1 MYLLDGVGVVY
12 NLSHLS
18 RSTQVDEFAWAAN
31 KVRVV
36 GCPLHKYRLMCEIP
50 FLGRDVLPLTKHHTV
65 FGSARDETNEN
76 KGDRSAHCW
85 AMHREIWDRLPEDD
99 SIHKD
104 VRECFELLPDG
115 PAKQLVRIALTLRPG
130 SPESVGW
137 CTCITGLKFAQFLAV
152 EYYCVERA
160 ALRNALRK
168 LDLRFGSTEV
178 TTGEQGLASQ
188 ALAWYAFKSRR
199 VSTKELFLDEACTR
213 SVADHRG
220 AVARGVK
227 IYEELLDGSVCCY
240 ESTAKMCERYDYTP
254 TQMVVL
260 PVPSWAKNPDV
271 GIACPFSAVECHL
284 AERLERFGLD
294 RCISAWP
301 GDECRNAFEGLRKR
315 MGNKAYE
322 KSDSYFIVVRHI
334 ISGQTGRRGVVI
346 FNKDA
351 VAFASLAGARDLFA
365 FDYPLHLISTECFDR
380 VRLAADG
387 TLHWRFDGGGP
398 GYQPVTYPFADWLS
412 ARGTASGG
420 LKHWLVPSKY
430 VPHLVMLRVA
440 LEANGAT
447 IPVGFPE
454 VPSTVRAKLSMNQA
468 FDYCSFYGKYVEG
481 ECDLSEFVNLKLA
494 RKLCLGAATPRELLA
509 AANSDD
515 GDDAEDD
522 DGDFPM
528 TLDQAQDGP
537 EVLET
542 PPASATPPEPVAQPA
557 ALADEMAAEDSE
569 DDGETLDAIRARVQ
583 PDLFADP

>member
-387 TLHWRFDGGGP
+387 TLHWRYDGGGP
-398 GYQPVTYPFADWLS
+398 GYQQVTYPFADYLN
-412 ARGTASGG
+412 ARGTANG
-420 LKHWLVPSKY
+420 LRNWLAPCFY

-440 LEANGAT
+440 LEETGAT
-447 IPVGFPE
+447 IPDGFPE
-454 VPSTVRAKLSMNQA
+454 VPSSVREKLSMNQA
-468 FDYCSFYGKYVEG
+468 FDYCTFYSQYVEG
-481 ECDLSEFVNLKLA
+481 NCDLREFVSLKLA
-494 RKLCLGAATPRELLA
+494 RRLCLGAPTPREL
-509 AANSDD
+509 
-515 GDDAEDD
+515 
-522 DGDFPM
+522 FYP
-528 TLDQAQDGP
+528 AQD
-537 EVLET
+537 
-542 PPASATPPEPVAQPA
+542 
-557 ALADEMAAEDSE
+557 AAEVG
-569 DDGETLDAIRARVQ
+569 DGLV
-583 PDLFADP
+583 